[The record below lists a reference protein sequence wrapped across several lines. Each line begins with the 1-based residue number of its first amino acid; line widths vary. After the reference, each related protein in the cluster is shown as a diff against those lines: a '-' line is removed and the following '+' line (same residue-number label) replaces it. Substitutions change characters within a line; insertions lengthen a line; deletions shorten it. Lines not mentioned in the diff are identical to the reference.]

1 MKSVI
6 LYSQE
11 TADFH
16 HQAITLPDGKQ
27 LFIRSEVVKD
37 DPNFALDKA
46 APQDGEIVLNA
57 VPYPSENTQPSG
69 QRSASAT
76 SSTTNNR

>member
-16 HQAITLPDGKQ
+16 HQAITLPDGKHI
-27 LFIRSEVVKD
+27 FIRAEVVED
-37 DPNFALDKA
+37 DPIFALDKA
-46 APQDGEIVLNA
+46 APQDGEIVLNT
-57 VPYPSENTQPSG
+57 VPYPGEN
-69 QRSASAT
+69 A
-76 SSTTNNR
+76 